1 MKLKNISIM
10 ACALSFCAVLSFAQ
24 SAPEAADSAPAAAAE
39 SAAADAQKGKLPEAF
54 KKRILRQFDKDGDG
68 YLNETELAAA
78 KASLKE
84 RRQRF
89 EEMQKKHAQK
99 MIEEFD
105 KDGDG
110 KLSAEELVPL
120 IEKQRRMFADMSAR
134 SQNRR
139 AEGRAEGRGEGR
151 GERGERFRRDRGE
164 KPDLPPPPQA
174 RQDGATPPPPPP
186 DVQRRGPR
194 QLPNMLRHPSPE
206 DLDELAKP
214 EAK

>member
-10 ACALSFCAVLSFAQ
+10 ACALSFCALPSFAQ
-24 SAPEAADSAPAAAAE
+24 SAPEASGAAPEAAAADN
-39 SAAADAQKGKLPEAF
+39 AAADAQKGKLPEAF

-134 SQNRR
+134 PQNRR
-139 AEGRAEGRGEGR
+139 AEARGEGR
-151 GERGERFRRDRGE
+151 GERGERFRRDRSE

-174 RQDGATPPPPPP
+174 QQDGATPPA
-186 DVQRRGPR
+186 DAQRRGPR
-194 QLPNMLRHPSPE
+194 QMPNILRHPSPE